1 MRRFFLLGL
10 GLATTFLTLFGL
22 VTWLEVPLL
31 IDPSAQLD
39 RGGVLA
45 AALGIG
51 LLVLDVLLPVPSSLV
66 MTAHGALF
74 GWPLGTLLSLLGGV
88 GAVAFA
94 FGLGRRGSRWVARLV
109 GDDRARVDKMLHQY
123 GGLAIIASRPVPLLA
138 ETVALLAGTSSMRW
152 RTALVAALL
161 GNLAPALLYALTGAA
176 AASVGESFWVF
187 GGVLAVT
194 GAFWLWARR
203 VATASRG

>member
-1 MRRFFLLGL
+1 MRRFLFLGL

-31 IDPSAQLD
+31 IDPTAQLD
-39 RGGVLA
+39 RGGALA
-45 AALGIG
+45 ATLGVG
-51 LLVLDVLLPVPSSLV
+51 LLVLDVLLPVPSSLL

-74 GWPLGTLLSLLGGV
+74 GWPLGTLLSLLGGL

-94 FGLGRRGSRWVARLV
+94 FWLGRQGSPWVARLV
-109 GDDRARVDKMLHQY
+109 GDDRTQVDEMLLRY
-123 GGLAIIASRPVPLLA
+123 GGLAIVASRPVPLLA
-138 ETVALLAGTSSMRW
+138 ETVALLAGTSTMRW
-152 RTALVAALL
+152 RTALWAALL
-161 GNLAPALLYALTGAA
+161 GNLAPALLYGLTGAA

-187 GGVLAVT
+187 GGVLVVT

-203 VATASRG
+203 VGRA